1 MGFNQVKDNSNDES
15 TLCKYSLK
23 WKLQFGLKLMHK
35 KYLMLK
41 NPYLFFTT
49 LIKEPL
55 NPVMV
60 HTVIFK
66 KVIKLIL
73 VSFYQQLIFVFDDTF
88 LLVSV
93 SYSQSGILNRDIV

>member
-1 MGFNQVKDNSNDES
+1 
-15 TLCKYSLK
+15 
-23 WKLQFGLKLMHK
+23 
-35 KYLMLK
+35 MLK

-73 VSFYQQLIFVFDDTF
+73 VSFYQGLILEFDDTF
-88 LLVSV
+88 LLVFA
-93 SYSQSGILNRDIV
+93 SYSQNGILNREIV